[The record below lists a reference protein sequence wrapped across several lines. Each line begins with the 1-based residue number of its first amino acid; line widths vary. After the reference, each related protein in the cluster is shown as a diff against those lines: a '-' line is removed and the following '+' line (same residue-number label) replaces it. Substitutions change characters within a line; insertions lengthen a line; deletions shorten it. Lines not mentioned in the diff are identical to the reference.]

1 MSVLIGSASL
11 SSMLNTCRN
20 GITSV
25 RNTINGLARDLIEEI
40 SSIIIPAIIV
50 SECTTDLI
58 SNKFLREAL
67 GLGAG
72 AVSYYLFKRFIKPA
86 VIEREVESAIAN
98 SKTNPKSA
106 LMIHT
111 TQDHNGAFSSTH
123 AVSRVFRDCAKR
135 HSIDRIRGMTYQE
148 RLKVQGKKYDVI
160 AIMAHGQSK
169 VINMD
174 GEFFGFTGSSLKKIG
189 FLSCRLK
196 EGGKIILCSCSTGQG
211 DDNVAKA
218 ISEGIPHAT
227 VYAPSKD
234 VYAAVGEEFDEDMT
248 PTFNDGILFKGNDM
262 TRVYKSGRLI
272 YTQTI

>member
-1 MSVLIGSASL
+1 MSVLIGSKSL
-11 SSMLNTCRN
+11 SGLLNTCGN
-20 GITSV
+20 GISYVKNNVHSLV
-25 RNTINGLARDLIEEI
+25 RDIIDEV
-40 SSIIIPAIIV
+40 SSIIIPAIFV
-50 SECTTDLI
+50 AECTTDLI
-58 SNKFLREAL
+58 SNKILRGAL
-67 GLGAG
+67 SLGAG
-72 AVSYYLFKRFIKPA
+72 ACSYYLFKRFIKPA
-86 VIEREVESAIAN
+86 MIEREVESAVAN
-98 SKTNPKSA
+98 SKGNLKSA

-123 AVSRVFRDCAKR
+123 TVSRVFRDCAKR
-135 HSIDRIRGMTYQE
+135 HSIDRIRGMTYEE

-196 EGGKIILCSCSTGQG
+196 EGGKIILCSCSTGNG
-211 DDNVAKA
+211 DENVAKA
-218 ISEGIPHAT
+218 ISAAIPHAT

-248 PTFNDGILFKGNDM
+248 PKFNDGRLFKGNDI
-262 TRVYKSGRLI
+262 THVYKNGHLI
-272 YTQTI
+272 LRST

>member
-1 MSVLIGSASL
+1 MSVLIGSESL
-11 SSMLNTCRN
+11 SGLLNTCRN
-20 GITSV
+20 GITYV
-25 RNTINGLARDLIEEI
+25 RNNFDGLARDIIEEI
-40 SSIIIPAIIV
+40 SSIIIPAILV
-50 SECTTDLI
+50 NECTTDLMPNGFI
-58 SNKFLREAL
+58 RGVLS
-67 GLGAG
+67 LGAG
-72 AVSYYLFKRFIKPA
+72 SVSYYLFKRFIKPA
-86 VIEREVESAIAN
+86 MIEREVESVVAN
-98 SKTNPKSA
+98 SKANPKSA

-123 AVSRVFRDCAKR
+123 TVSRVFRDCAKR

-196 EGGKIILCSCSTGQG
+196 EGGKIILCSCSTGEG
-211 DDNVAKA
+211 DNNVAKA

-234 VYAAVGEEFDEDMT
+234 VYASVGEEFDEDMT
-248 PTFNDGILFKGNDM
+248 PTFNDGRLFKGNDT
-262 TRVYKSGRLI
+262 TRVYKNGRLI
-272 YTQTI
+272 DTQTI

>member
-1 MSVLIGSASL
+1 MSGLIGSLSL
-11 SSMLNTCRN
+11 GGVPNVCRD
-20 GITSV
+20 GISYV
-25 RNTINGLARDLIEEI
+25 RNSVSGLARDVIEGVL
-40 SSIIIPAIIV
+40 SITIPAIFV

-58 SNKFLREAL
+58 PNRVISGAL
-67 GLGAG
+67 SLGAG
-72 AVSYYLFKRFIKPA
+72 ALSCYLFNRFIKPT
-86 VIEREVESAIAN
+86 VIEREVESAVAN
-98 SKTNPKSA
+98 SKANSKSA
-106 LMIHT
+106 LIIHT

-123 AVSRVFRDCAKR
+123 VVTRVYRDCAKR

-174 GEFFGFTGSSLKKIG
+174 GEFFGFSGNSLKKIG

-196 EGGKIILCSCSTGQG
+196 EGGKIILCSCSTAKG

-218 ISEGIPHAT
+218 ISAAIPHAT
-227 VYAPSKD
+227 VYAPSED

-248 PTFNDGILFKGNDM
+248 PRFNDGRLFKGNDT
-262 TRVYKSGRLI
+262 TRVYKNGNLV
-272 YTQTI
+272 